1 MTFSVE
7 IESDYTDIVLL
18 DPTGNDNDVTVSIT
32 DDGDVWLRHQCPDT
46 DQVDLILMNY
56 SMLTD
61 LMAALEST
69 QGVFIS

>member
-18 DPTGNDNDVTVSIT
+18 DPTGCDNDVVVSIT
-32 DDGDVWLRHQCPDT
+32 DDGDVFMRTQCPET

-61 LMAALEST
+61 LVAALEQT
-69 QGVFIS
+69 EGVFVS